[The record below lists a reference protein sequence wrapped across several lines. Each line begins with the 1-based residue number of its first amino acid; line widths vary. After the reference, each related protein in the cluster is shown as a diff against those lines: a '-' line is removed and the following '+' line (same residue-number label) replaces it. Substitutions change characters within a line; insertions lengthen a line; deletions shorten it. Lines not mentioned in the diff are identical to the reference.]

1 MTFETSFEIGQEVT
15 NNQIVKEFSCGNM
28 GGMRRS
34 KKTNTLILISD
45 NTKNLYED
53 TWKEEILLY
62 TGMGKKGDQKLVGQ
76 NKNLAESNSNG
87 IDIHLFEVIKPKI
100 YTYLGKVN
108 LFETPYID
116 EQKDE
121 DQIMRKVW
129 IFPLKILCGNG
140 SIELEKLNYIEK
152 QKENQTKKLTIYS
165 LEQRA
170 IDNFGRE
177 LSVRETKNRTF
188 IRNQYVAELA
198 RRYADGKCDLC
209 GEEAP
214 FKDKK
219 NFPYLEAHHIE
230 WLAKDGDDNITNVV
244 ALCPNCHKKMHI
256 LDLLEDVNKLKIIII
271 NRKELIT

>member
-15 NNQIVKEFSCGNM
+15 NNQIVREFSCGNM

-53 TWKEEILLY
+53 TWKEDVLLY

-100 YTYLGKVN
+100 YTYLGKVK
-108 LFETPYID
+108 LFEKPYID

-129 IFPLKILCGNG
+129 IFPLEILCGNG
-140 SIELEKLNYIEK
+140 LIELEKLNYIEK
-152 QKENQTKKLTIYS
+152 QKENQTKKLNIYS

-170 IDNFGRE
+170 FDNLGRE
-177 LSVRETKNRTF
+177 LSVRETKSKTF

-219 NFPYLEAHHIE
+219 DHPYLEAHHIE
-230 WLAKDGDDNITNVV
+230 WLAKDGDDNIKNVV

-256 LDLLEDVNKLKIIII
+256 LDLLEDVDKLKKVIR
-271 NRKELIT
+271 NRKESTT